1 MTYPTNRELPGH
13 EAAIIGHTMTGLPVY
28 DYTLLAVE
36 ISRAEGCDVDEA
48 ASWIDHNYAGV
59 QNAPIIVQRNEE

>member
-1 MTYPTNRELPGH
+1 MNVHTVCELPGY

-28 DYTLLAVE
+28 DYTLLVME
-36 ISRAEGCDVDEA
+36 IERTEGCDAYEA
-48 ASWIDHNYAGV
+48 AEWIDHNYAGV